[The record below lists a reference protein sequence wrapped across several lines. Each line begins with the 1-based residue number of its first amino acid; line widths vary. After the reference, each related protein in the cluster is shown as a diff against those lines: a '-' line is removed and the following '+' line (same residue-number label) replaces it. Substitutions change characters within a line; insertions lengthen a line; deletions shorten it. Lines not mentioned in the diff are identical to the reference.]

1 MVKVIVGQEPF
12 QRAASLYLHFCV
24 FVLERNI
31 AMADEFDANDEK
43 GTVYAVV
50 YDDDQP
56 VSTGRFLAETKTE
69 ARLTR
74 IATLADYRGQ
84 GYGAKVIEAL
94 ETYAR
99 QEGFRQLTI
108 HSELTAQTFYESL
121 GYQAYGP
128 KYLEDGEYCQSLVK
142 TIA

>member
-12 QRAASLYLHFCV
+12 QRAASLYLRFCV

-31 AMADEFDANDEK
+31 AMVDEFDANDEK

-84 GYGAKVIEAL
+84 GYGAKVMKRSKLMPDRKAF
-94 ETYAR
+94 AN
-99 QEGFRQLTI
+99 
-108 HSELTAQTFYESL
+108 
-121 GYQAYGP
+121 
-128 KYLEDGEYCQSLVK
+128 
-142 TIA
+142 

>member
-1 MVKVIVGQEPF
+1 
-12 QRAASLYLHFCV
+12 
-24 FVLERNI
+24 
-31 AMADEFDANDEK
+31 MADKFDANDETR
-43 GTVYAVV
+43 TVYAVV
-50 YDDDQP
+50 YDNDQP
-56 VSTGRFLAETKTE
+56 VSTGQFLAETKIE

-108 HSELTAQTFYESL
+108 HSELTAQTFYENL
-121 GYQAYGP
+121 GYQTYGP
-128 KYLEDGEYCQSLVK
+128 KCLEDGEYCQSILK
-142 TIA
+142 WEKNMDIAMLIAIVGGLLGCYLYLTKNN

>member
-12 QRAASLYLHFCV
+12 QRAASLYLRFCV

-31 AMADEFDANDEK
+31 AMADEFDAHDEK

-74 IATLADYRGQ
+74 IVTLADYRGQ
-84 GYGAKVIEAL
+84 GYGAKVI
-94 ETYAR
+94 
-99 QEGFRQLTI
+99 
-108 HSELTAQTFYESL
+108 
-121 GYQAYGP
+121 
-128 KYLEDGEYCQSLVK
+128 
-142 TIA
+142 

>member
-12 QRAASLYLHFCV
+12 QRAASLYLRFCV

-43 GTVYAVV
+43 GTVNAVV
-50 YDDDQP
+50 YEKDQP

-74 IATLADYRGQ
+74 IATLKDYRGR

-94 ETYAR
+94 EAYAKDK
-99 QEGFRQLTI
+99 GFHQLTI

-121 GYQAYGP
+121 GYQAFGS